1 LLYPVELRTR
11 KETVDFARK
20 KTVSLLLLLL
30 SGFVCKSSSPHA
42 PNDSKENILTGIAN
56 PVLPKQRYP
65 FDAQTTVPNPVGP
78 KDLFL
83 G

>member
-1 LLYPVELRTR
+1 
-11 KETVDFARK
+11 
-20 KTVSLLLLLL
+20 LLLIL

-42 PNDSKENILTGIAN
+42 TNDSKENILTGIAN
-56 PVLPKQRYP
+56 PELPKQRYP
-65 FDAQTTVPNPVGP
+65 FDAQTIVPNPVGP